1 MNLEMKGKLAKVLDA
16 QKGVSKAGKEWVK
29 QSFVLDNGAKFNPEI
44 CFNLFGQEK
53 VDMLIGFNVGDDIE
67 VLFNVSSREY
77 NGNYY
82 TSADVW
88 KMQKVEGYDTIL
100 SEELE
105 HANNGTLNDLL
116 EKDGDLPF
124 QYLLIERGELIFPF
138 FLAVH

>member
-1 MNLEMKGKLAKVLDA
+1 MNLEMKGKLVKVLES
-16 QKGVSKAGKEWVK
+16 QKGVSKAGKEWIK
-29 QSFVLDNGAKFNPEI
+29 QSFVLDNGAKFNPNI

-88 KMQKVEGYDTIL
+88 KMQKNDMYDTVL
-100 SEELE
+100 KEELE
-105 HANNGTLNDLL
+105 HSNNGTLQESLKQDS
-116 EKDGDLPF
+116 DLPF
-124 QYLLIERGELIFPF
+124 
-138 FLAVH
+138 

>member
-53 VDMLIGFNVGDDIE
+53 VDMLIDFNVGDDIE
-67 VLFNVSSREY
+67 VLFNLSSREY

-88 KMQKVEGYDTIL
+88 KMQKVGQEVVQ
-100 SEELE
+100 EEDV
-105 HANNGTLNDLL
+105 NG
-116 EKDGDLPF
+116 LPF
-124 QYLLIERGELIFPF
+124 
-138 FLAVH
+138 

>member
-1 MNLEMKGKLAKVLDA
+1 MSLEMKGKIAKVLDA
-16 QKGVSKAGKEWVK
+16 QSGVSKAGKEWIK
-29 QSFVLDNGAKFNPEI
+29 QSFVLDNGNKFNPEV

-53 VDMLIGFNVGDDIE
+53 VDMLNDYKLGDEVEIAFN
-67 VLFNVSSREY
+67 LSSREY

-82 TSADVW
+82 TSCDVW

-105 HANNGTLNDLL
+105 HANNGTLNSLL

-124 QYLLIERGELIFPF
+124 
-138 FLAVH
+138 

>member
-53 VDMLIGFNVGDDIE
+53 VDMLNGFNVGDDIE

-77 NGNYY
+77 MGNYY

-88 KMQKVEGYDTIL
+88 KMQKVGQEK
-100 SEELE
+100 E
-105 HANNGTLNDLL
+105 HN
-116 EKDGDLPF
+116 DLPF
-124 QYLLIERGELIFPF
+124 
-138 FLAVH
+138 